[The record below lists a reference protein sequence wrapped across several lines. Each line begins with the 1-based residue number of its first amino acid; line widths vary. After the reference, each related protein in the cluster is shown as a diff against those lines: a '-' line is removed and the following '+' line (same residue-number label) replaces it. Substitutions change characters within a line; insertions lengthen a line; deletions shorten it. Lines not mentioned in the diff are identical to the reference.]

1 MLGLHP
7 FSARP
12 VCGLWSPD
20 VVKTLTVTIPTNAT
34 NQTGFPY
41 LFSIYCPGYSPVQV
55 IVQQSGVTLPSE
67 LITTGLGF
75 AYMSVRLNLST
86 SSTQTL
92 EVMFR

>member
-20 VVKTLTVTIPTNAT
+20 VVKTLTVTIPENAT

-41 LFSIYCPGYSPVQV
+41 LFSFRCPGYAPVSITV
-55 IVQQSGVTLPSE
+55 TQSGTVIPSQ
-67 LITTGLGF
+67 LIKAVAGI
-75 AYMSVRLNLST
+75 AYCSARVNLST
-86 SSTQTL
+86 SSTITL
-92 EVMFR
+92 EISFR